1 MTSDGGLAHLHPPVA
16 STFTVLEHPAGQ
28 LGHLGDALGA
38 DCSVVDFVGGWVQP
52 FRTDG
57 ARNEDWFGWREPLLA
72 PFDGTVVGVR
82 DNPVVN
88 EPGTMGSPP
97 AAAVTFLRADGGLH
111 VVYAHVQ
118 EVEVDVGSVV
128 KRGQAIARIG
138 NNGMC
143 RHPHVHVGAW
153 LGDQPL
159 QIRFDLDALGELRG
173 YKRIDSA
180 TERSSPSPR
189 RHRP

>member
-1 MTSDGGLAHLHPPVA
+1 MDSFEALAYLHPPVA

-38 DCSVVDFVGGWVQP
+38 DCAVVDFVGGWVQAY
-52 FRTDG
+52 RTDG
-57 ARNEDWFGWREPLLA
+57 ASNEDWFGWREPLLA
-72 PFDGTVVGVR
+72 PFDGSVVSIR

-88 EPGTMGSPP
+88 EPGAIGSPP
-97 AAAVTFLRADGGLH
+97 AAAVTFLRADDGLH

-118 EVEVDVGSVV
+118 DVEVTVGSVV
-128 KRGQAIARIG
+128 RRGEAVARIG

-153 LGDQPL
+153 SGDSPL
-159 QIRFDLDALGELRG
+159 QIRFDLEALGQLHR
-173 YKRIDSA
+173 Y
-180 TERSSPSPR
+180 RSIE
-189 RHRP
+189 